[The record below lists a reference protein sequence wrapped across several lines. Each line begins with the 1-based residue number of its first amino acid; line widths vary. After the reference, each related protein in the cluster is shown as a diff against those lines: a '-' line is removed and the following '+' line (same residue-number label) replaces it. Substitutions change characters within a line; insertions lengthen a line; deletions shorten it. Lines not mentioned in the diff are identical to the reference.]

1 MSLPASLLNATP
13 WDVFSVRQACR
24 AAFLRQVT
32 DGAPRRG
39 GGPESLYRAAVA
51 GVERNGVYATASS
64 ESRANDC
71 ALSAS
76 APKNKETA
84 GFIDQG
90 VLQIAIGKQ
99 F

>member
-1 MSLPASLLNATP
+1 MSLPASLLKHNTVGRLQCPSSLSSSVPATG
-13 WDVFSVRQACR
+13 
-24 AAFLRQVT
+24 

-51 GVERNGVYATASS
+51 GVERNAVYATASS

-84 GFIDQG
+84 GLIDQG